1 MNPYGK
7 IRTPQDLGRL
17 IRHRRKE
24 SGIPQADAAAL
35 SGVGPRYLSELERGK
50 ESAELGKALQV
61 LQRLG
66 LDVWV
71 LPRGATPEKADD

>member
-7 IRTPQDLGRL
+7 IRTSQDLGRL
-17 IRHRRKE
+17 IRLRRRE
-24 SGIPQADAAAL
+24 SGIAQADAAAL

-50 ESAELGKALQV
+50 ESAELGKALLV

-71 LPRGATPEKADD
+71 LPRGAMPEKGDD

>member
-7 IRTPQDLGRL
+7 IRTSQELGRL
-17 IRHRRKE
+17 IRYRRKE
-24 SGIPQADAAAL
+24 SGVPQADAAAL

-71 LPRGATPEKADD
+71 LPRGASPEKADD